1 MFDLELWHWEILRVP
16 RRETRACA
24 DGGGRDQA
32 VGLRQRD
39 PPLGEISAPVSGTC
53 SLRSPEGSEMQAA
66 QQAHGGVTL
75 VLAYAAHHLLDVH
88 RADPRD
94 IPGLVKAAESL
105 GGIPPA
111 QGIHKDGGVKQKGQ
125 YLVIRPNSR
134 RLDG

>member
-75 VLAYAAHHLLDVH
+75 VLAFVMYAVVEKPIRHSKALASRPWVSIAAGLALVLGAFLVATLL
-88 RADPRD
+88 
-94 IPGLVKAAESL
+94 
-105 GGIPPA
+105 
-111 QGIHKDGGVKQKGQ
+111 HK
-125 YLVIRPNSR
+125 SF
-134 RLDG
+134 